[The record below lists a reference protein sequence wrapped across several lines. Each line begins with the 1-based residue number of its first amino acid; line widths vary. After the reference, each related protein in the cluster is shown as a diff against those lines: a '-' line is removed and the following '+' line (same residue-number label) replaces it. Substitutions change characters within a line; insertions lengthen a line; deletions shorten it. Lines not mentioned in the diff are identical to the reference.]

1 MVVFQIDDK
10 QLEFEN
16 TLSVVEVKKEI
27 IKQLELNCSY
37 IDITFVMDKPSRIL
51 GKFNVEPGKLA
62 RSLDRYPLERFAF
75 KDTIQISYEEI
86 TDYNPDKPKRQFIS
100 GGRGRGRGMSQLSSN
115 YQPPQTKKSTF
126 DHNSNQVAM
135 DKEPTF
141 DLESTDDFPSLGK

>member
-1 MVVFQIDDK
+1 MVVFQINDK

-27 IKQLELNCSY
+27 IKQLKLECPY
-37 IDITFVMDKPSRIL
+37 IDITFIMDKPSRVL

-86 TDYNPDKPKRQFIS
+86 TDYNPDKPKRQFVS
-100 GGRGRGRGMSQLSSN
+100 GGRGRGRGMSQLSSS

-126 DHNSNQVAM
+126 DHNSNKVAM
-135 DKEPTF
+135 DTEPTF
-141 DLESTDDFPSLGK
+141 DLESTDDFPSL

>member
-1 MVVFQIDDK
+1 MVVFQINDK

-27 IKQLELNCSY
+27 IKQLELECPY
-37 IDITFVMDKPSRIL
+37 IDITFIMDKPSRVL

-86 TDYNPDKPKRQFIS
+86 TDYNPDKPKRQFVS
-100 GGRGRGRGMSQLSSN
+100 GGRGRGRGMSQLSSR

-135 DKEPTF
+135 DTEPTF
-141 DLESTDDFPSLGK
+141 DLASTDDFPSL

>member
-1 MVVFQIDDK
+1 MVVFQINDK
-10 QLEFEN
+10 QIEFEN

-27 IKQLELNCSY
+27 IKQMGLECSY
-37 IDITFVMDKPSRIL
+37 IDITFIMDKPTRVL

-86 TDYNPDKPKRQFIS
+86 TDYNPDKPKRQFMS
-100 GGRGRGRGMSQLSSN
+100 GGRGRGRGMSQLSGS

-126 DHNSNQVAM
+126 DHNSNQVSM
-135 DKEPTF
+135 DIEPTF